1 MQQII
6 LKKNKKIKSMIV
18 FYYFL
23 KIFFDKK
30 IFYVLKFIKFISKII
45 IEKNLLNQNIVD
57 L

>member
-30 IFYVLKFIKFISKII
+30 IFYVLKFTKLIPK
-45 IEKNLLNQNIVD
+45 KNILEIY
-57 L
+57 